1 MKPACRAGSVAA
13 DITAAGNCPD
23 LPLAG
28 SGLLGRYLRPGPFQT
43 QPHLFARCPDW
54 WGPPALRIFS
64 TNRLDETLV
73 SANGGGGLDGWLF
86 RRLCL
91 FALLPTTVIA
101 LLLLGFSTYWHR
113 SEEHTSELQSLMRI
127 SYAVF
132 CLKKTNIDKPQ
143 HSTITKHT

>member
-1 MKPACRAGSVAA
+1 MVLVVQCAMYWCEVLFFFSSRRRHTRGALVTGVQTCALPISRTQASPLH
-13 DITAAGNCPD
+13 GNCSD

-28 SGLLGRYLRPGPFQT
+28 SGLPGRYLRSGPFQT

-91 FALLPTTVIA
+91 FAQIGRASCRERV
-101 LLLLGFSTYWHR
+101 GTYG
-113 SEEHTSELQSLMRI
+113 
-127 SYAVF
+127 
-132 CLKKTNIDKPQ
+132 
-143 HSTITKHT
+143 